1 MSRDEYH
8 VTPKDGEW
16 QVKKAGASRASSKA
30 STQQE
35 TKQQA
40 KKFAKGQG
48 KSQVYIHGRNGQ
60 VREESS
66 YGSDPHP
73 PEGLSGRK
81 GAMKHVRPSPPY
93 SLGGL
98 SMTSDLDQK
107 ISDILENL
115 DSAYDSDILETE
127 DQIEYLKA
135 LLLAS
140 NRTALGEIEIELKKL
155 NDKIEDLIDE
165 IE

>member
-73 PEGLSGRK
+73 HRRVKRKKGRNETC
-81 GAMKHVRPSPPY
+81 APFSTLFVRRF
-93 SLGGL
+93 
-98 SMTSDLDQK
+98 K
-107 ISDILENL
+107 
-115 DSAYDSDILETE
+115 YD
-127 DQIEYLKA
+127 K
-135 LLLAS
+135 
-140 NRTALGEIEIELKKL
+140 
-155 NDKIEDLIDE
+155 
-165 IE
+165 

>member
-1 MSRDEYH
+1 
-8 VTPKDGEW
+8 
-16 QVKKAGASRASSKA
+16 
-30 STQQE
+30 
-35 TKQQA
+35 
-40 KKFAKGQG
+40 
-48 KSQVYIHGRNGQ
+48 
-60 VREESS
+60 
-66 YGSDPHP
+66 
-73 PEGLSGRK
+73 
-81 GAMKHVRPSPPY
+81 
-93 SLGGL
+93 
-98 SMTSDLDQK
+98 MTSDLDQK